1 MADSKSGGHK
11 RTETKSV
18 ADTAWAAAVAKR
30 ARFAATT
37 PAGKG
42 LCLQTYD
49 GEIEMWALDTD
60 QQKRKLQTRNA
71 VGVRAVST
79 GCLVH
84 TTTEGKSRA
93 VLLPHE
99 GAPKTLA
106 THGTV
111 TALGSSDDELFVA
124 AGQQLFVFNLSGEE
138 TLRLL
143 ASVGITAV
151 ARLTTDWLAVGYANG
166 NVELLRSQETSATT
180 ASATPNQ
187 SLERTPASGVTRIIP
202 GPMGTL
208 IAGYGNGFVG
218 MWSMRDGKLLADG
231 HIHGP
236 IEHLLLEDH
245 GLYAASSL
253 GQHLV
258 WDLSTFYVERC
269 TLLREVWQRVP
280 VVWQEGRAV
289 AATPPA
295 NHPCAEPGA
304 QQ

>member
-1 MADSKSGGHK
+1 MSS
-11 RTETKSV
+11 
-18 ADTAWAAAVAKR
+18 
-30 ARFAATT
+30 
-37 PAGKG
+37 
-42 LCLQTYD
+42 
-49 GEIEMWALDTD
+49 
-60 QQKRKLQTRNA
+60 
-71 VGVRAVST
+71 
-79 GCLVH
+79 
-84 TTTEGKSRA
+84 SR
-93 VLLPHE
+93 
-99 GAPKTLA
+99 
-106 THGTV
+106 
-111 TALGSSDDELFVA
+111 SSRRSDFIAE
-124 AGQQLFVFNLSGEE
+124 QPTVFNLSGEE

-289 AATPPA
+289 AATPPSWA
-295 NHPCAEPGA
+295 WRASGDRPASRRTISATGPKTGIAPWTTPPTEVGPACC
-304 QQ
+304 